1 MIYISKGL
9 NTNEL
14 KAINQQ
20 GTDFNTLKALL
31 NATTPM
37 KVQGKDTELEEI
49 KKGMPY
55 FLGGT
60 LRDISKGRNNANL
73 VNRTL
78 ITLDFEAQ
86 ANAKPMPYE
95 DMLKMIHDKLSDYQ
109 YMAWGTIRNAPNS
122 GRIRVV
128 LAPPSPMDQAETQA
142 TTKQVYS
149 LFPREYCD
157 QSASTYSQLQGLP
170 VDNGRL
176 PYEVVI
182 NDTGKPYPIIAD
194 KKQEPTPAMQSF
206 NPQSK
211 GRIPKLLD
219 QVYMEGIQEPG
230 RNVFF
235 TQAVGVLIKANVNA
249 HAIYNLCVD
258 WADNHCT
265 PPFPH
270 NELVNVINSVVKAEE
285 RNQRKGA

>member
-1 MIYISKGL
+1 MIYISNGL
-9 NTNEL
+9 NTNVL
-14 KAINQQ
+14 SPLNQQ
-20 GTDFNTLKALL
+20 GNDFNTLKALIS
-31 NATTPM
+31 TSTPM
-37 KVQGKDTELEEI
+37 KVQGADKELEKA
-49 KKGMPY
+49 KKSMVY
-55 FLGGT
+55 FLAGT
-60 LRDISKGRNNANL
+60 LKDKKKGRNNANL

-86 ANAKPMPYE
+86 PDAKPMTYK
-95 DMLKMIHDKLSDYQ
+95 DMLKMIHSKLANYQ
-109 YMAWGTIRNAPNS
+109 YMAWGTIRNSPNS

-128 LAPPSPMDQAETQA
+128 LAPPSPMTQAETQT

-149 LFPREYCD
+149 LFPSAYCD

-285 RNQRKGA
+285 RKQRKGA

>member
-1 MIYISKGL
+1 MIYISNGL
-9 NTNEL
+9 NTNVL
-14 KAINQQ
+14 SPLNQQ
-20 GTDFNTLKALL
+20 GDDFNTLKALI
-31 NATTPM
+31 NTSTPV
-37 KVQGKDTELEEI
+37 KVHGVDKALEKT
-49 KKGMPY
+49 KKSMPY
-55 FLGGT
+55 FLAGN
-60 LRDISKGRNNANL
+60 LKDIEKGRNNDNL

-78 ITLDFEAQ
+78 ITLDFEAR
-86 ANAKPMPYE
+86 ADAKPMTYK
-95 DMLKMIHDKLSDYQ
+95 DMLKMIHSKLANYQ

-128 LAPPSPMDQAETQA
+128 LAPPSPMNEAETQA
-142 TTKQVYS
+142 TTQQVYS
-149 LFPREYCD
+149 LFPSEYCD

-182 NDTGKPYPIIAD
+182 NDTGNPYPVLGEVERD
-194 KKQEPTPAMQSF
+194 HSTPMPIF
-206 NPQSK
+206 NQQSK

-285 RNQRKGA
+285 RKQRKGA